1 MMRFLP
7 RVGPAELLLRFA
19 LAFSFLYPPVDAVR
33 DPYAWVGYFP
43 AFLTDALAHVGLL
56 PQVLLHAF
64 GALEVALACWILFG
78 RSARVPALVAA
89 GLLLLI
95 VAVNLAQM
103 QILFRDVSIAVG
115 AIALALLSKPKPA
128 RA

>member
-19 LAFSFLYPPVDAVR
+19 LGFSFIYPPVDAAMHP
-33 DPYAWVGYFP
+33 DDWVGYFP
-43 AFLTDALAHVGLL
+43 TFLMDLIVKIGIL
-56 PQVLLHAF
+56 PHVLLHAF
-64 GALEVALACWILFG
+64 GVLELALAAWILFG

-89 GLLLLI
+89 GTLVAI
-95 VAVNLAQM
+95 VAMNGPQFPV
-103 QILFRDVSIAVG
+103 LFRDVSIAVG
-115 AIALALLSKPKPA
+115 AIALALLSKPKPV